1 MSEQESNK
9 ATYIRAWR
17 TGGPLTP
24 AQRKEAKS
32 LFLEGLKKLHCVM
45 LACEFACISRRT
57 VYRWKDIDEKF
68 ASEWGN
74 VIERSRDVARA
85 SIYQRGILGWDEHIV
100 SMGQAVYELE
110 PVLDSDGN
118 PQLDNRGRPLVRQ
131 GKPLMLHKWSD
142 TLAVAYAKA
151 NLSEYKDK
159 PQVDLQVQLSDLAEK
174 AKEEVLAD
182 LAAAF
187 ANENQEQAPSG

>member
-1 MSEQESNK
+1 MSEQELDK
-9 ATYIRAWR
+9 KTPIRAWGK
-17 TGGPLTP
+17 GGPLTA
-24 AQRKEAKS
+24 AQRKEAKL
-32 LFLEGLKKLHCVM
+32 LFLEGLKQHHCVT
-45 LACEFACISRRT
+45 LACEFAGIGRAT
-57 VYRWKDIDEKF
+57 VYQWKDADEKF
-68 ASEWGN
+68 AADWN
-74 VIERSRDVARA
+74 AVIERSRDIARA
-85 SIYQRGILGWDEHIV
+85 SIYQRGILGWDEPVV

-110 PVLDSDGN
+110 QVFDENGDPK
-118 PQLDNRGRPLVRQ
+118 LDNRGRPLVKQ
-131 GKPLMLHKWSD
+131 GKPLTLHKWSD